1 MPQISDLLVHA
12 NANLPTTDS
21 DSVQGGFRTKV
32 DTADSLSSISVSLLK
47 AYASFVFVDSDNA
60 AEGWYYYIGDGTNN
74 VNPGEAGATWE
85 KLNDLFTAGSM
96 TGLVASGNTS
106 NTATVAF
113 TGSEGISLGFTD
125 GTSGGPDTIDIELT
139 GGTSLTNNNILKWD
153 NATPQIVN
161 STITEAD
168 NGDITLGSGTVTI
181 STLNVTTINATNSYT
196 AASISTSDTF
206 IRLADPSGDFSDAG
220 AGVTQENYA
229 NAQHAGFVINTG
241 YYDNNASGSA
251 GIQLSTH
258 KLLYWNKTL
267 LKWVVQ
273 DGPPEL
279 ETSTDPDTLINAEQD
294 FSSGVGRMVGTM
306 KFVENFFVP
315 DAQALHFGL
324 DSVFSFDHFDG
335 ANDPSVTATTDKFI
349 KTQYVV
355 DPKTLFE
362 FASFDQAAA
371 DIDGGA
377 NVHQTDRSWQITTV
391 ANVDDDAA
399 NIMSNTFLRTARMFK
414 AKVVLEAEDILASG
428 ADKKI
433 KVFHGGVFNGARE
446 LPVVKV
452 YRKSSGTTE
461 GTDFVYEEIMV
472 KVLITDATDYF
483 EIVFNPGFLVADT
496 TLYVR
501 ALY

>member
-21 DSVQGGFRTKV
+21 DSVKGGFRTTL
-32 DTADSLSSISVSLLK
+32 DTVDSLSSISVSLLK
-47 AYASFVFVDSDNA
+47 AYASFVYVDSDNA
-60 AEGWYYYIGDGTNN
+60 AEGWYYYTGDGTSN
-74 VNPGEAGATWE
+74 VNPGEDGATWE
-85 KLNDLFTAGSM
+85 KLNDLFTSGSM
-96 TGLVASGNTS
+96 TGLVADSNTS

-113 TGSEGISLGFTD
+113 TGSQGISLGFTD
-125 GTSGGPDTIDIELT
+125 GTSGGPDTIDIKLT
-139 GGTSLTNNNILKWD
+139 NGASLTDNNILKWD
-153 NATPQIVN
+153 SDTPQIVS

-196 AASISTSDTF
+196 AESISTSDTF
-206 IRLADPSGDFSDAG
+206 IRLADPSGDFVDG
-220 AGVTQENYA
+220 TTVQENYA

-273 DGPPEL
+273 DGTPEL
-279 ETSTDPDTLINAEQD
+279 DTSTDPDTLINAEQD
-294 FSSGVGRMVGTM
+294 FSSGVGRMAGTM

-335 ANDPSVTATTDKFI
+335 TNDPSVTATTDKFI

-362 FASFDQAAA
+362 FASFDQASA
-371 DIDGGA
+371 DIDGAA
-377 NVHQTDRSWQITTV
+377 NGHQTDRSWQIATV
-391 ANVDDDAA
+391 DGVDDDAA
-399 NIMSNTFLRTARMFK
+399 NIMSDTFLRTARMFK

-428 ADKKI
+428 TDKKI

-452 YRKSSGTTE
+452 YRKSSGTVE

>member
-32 DTADSLSSISVSLLK
+32 DTADALSSISVSLLK

-60 AEGWYYYIGDGTNN
+60 DEGWYYYIGDGTTN
-74 VNPGEAGATWE
+74 VNPGEEGATWE
-85 KLNDLFTAGSM
+85 KLNDLFGGGAL
-96 TGLVASGNTS
+96 TGIVANSSTS

-113 TGSEGISLGFTD
+113 TGSEGISVGFQD
-125 GTSGGPDTIDIELT
+125 GTPDTIDIELT
-139 GGTSLTNNNILKWD
+139 NGGSLTDNNILKWD
-153 NATPQIVN
+153 SDTPQIV
-161 STITEAD
+161 SSVISESDA
-168 NGDITLGSGTVTI
+168 GDIDMGDGSVTI

-206 IRLADPSGDFSDAG
+206 IRLADPSANFSDAG
-220 AGVTQENYA
+220 AGVTQEIYA

-241 YYDNNASGSA
+241 YYDNNASGST
-251 GIQLSTH
+251 GMQFSTH

-273 DGPPEL
+273 DGTPEL
-279 ETSTDPDTLINAEQD
+279 DTNTDPDTLINAEQD
-294 FSSGVGRMVGTM
+294 FSSGVGRMAGTM

-324 DSVFSFDHFDG
+324 DAIFSFDHFNGSD
-335 ANDPSVTATTDKFI
+335 DPSVTATTDEFI

-362 FASFDQAAA
+362 FASFNQAAA

-377 NVHQTDRSWQITTV
+377 NGHQNNRSWQIDTV
-391 ANVDDDAA
+391 GEVDDDAA

-414 AKVVLEAEDILASG
+414 AKVVLEAEDILTSG
-428 ADKKI
+428 TDKKI
-433 KVFHGGVFNGARE
+433 KVYHGGVFNGARE

-452 YRKSSGTTE
+452 YRKSSGTSE
-461 GTDFVYEEIMV
+461 GADFVYEEIMV
-472 KVLITDATDYF
+472 KVLITDNTDYF

-501 ALY
+501 AVY